1 MMHKD
6 CEKVLLTEKQL
17 QARVRELGQ
26 QIGKDFQGEEGPIIA
41 IGILRGSVIFMAE
54 LVRQIDNDVELE
66 FMAVSSYGA
75 STETSGTVTIKKD
88 LDIDIEGKNVLII
101 EDIIDSGVT
110 LSHLK
115 EMLLQRKPKSLKI
128 CTLLNK
134 PERRKT
140 EVQVDYIGFE
150 IPDEFVIGYGLDY
163 DNKYRNLP
171 YVGILKREIY
181 E

>member
-1 MMHKD
+1 MHKD
-6 CEKVLLTEKQL
+6 CEKVLLTEEQL
-17 QARVRELGQ
+17 RARVQEMGQ
-26 QIGKDFQGEEGPIIA
+26 QIGTDFKGEEGPIIA

-75 STETSGTVTIKKD
+75 STETSGEVTIKKD

-115 EMLLQRKPKSLKI
+115 EMLLKRNPKSLKI

-140 EVQVDYIGFE
+140 DVQVDYIGFE

-163 DNKYRNLP
+163 NNKYRNLP